1 MSTMKLIEQRDAAW
15 ERLTV
20 TTAAVALAAGAALGG
35 LVGWNVHETSDVHA
49 NYVAG
54 LPTCEGGR

>member
-1 MSTMKLIEQRDAAW
+1 MKLIEQRDAAW
-15 ERLTV
+15 ERFTV

-35 LVGWNVHETSDVHA
+35 LVGWNVHETSDVYA